1 MAVAAVKK
9 KPVVKKAGIRK
20 GKATRVFKDLDV
32 YSDADWSVA
41 QGELCKPVK
50 AGRPRTDVEHLFRVV
65 GEKLPY
71 EALAK
76 VKKHLVSTGAKTQ
89 GVYIAH
95 DSMGCPRY
103 VGRGNIFDRL
113 SARKKQQPKELE
125 YFSFYVVSEKKHER
139 EVETLLIHAAG
150 FLLEFNDRKKRVGL
164 QPGSILDYEAG
175 TVFYLRKPKK
185 P

>member
-1 MAVAAVKK
+1 MAVAAGKK
-9 KPVVKKAGIRK
+9 KPVVKKA
-20 GKATRVFKDLDV
+20 KATRTIRDPNV
-32 YSDADWSVA
+32 YSDADWSVV
-41 QGELCKPVK
+41 QGELCTPPKV
-50 AGRPRTDVEHLFRVV
+50 GRPKAEVEHLFRVV

-71 EALAK
+71 ESLTKVRNHLAA
-76 VKKHLVSTGAKTQ
+76 TGIGTQ

-103 VGRGNIFDRL
+103 VGRGNIFVRL
-113 SARKKQQPKELE
+113 AARKKKQPKELE

-164 QPGSILDYEAG
+164 QPGSILDYEAN
-175 TVFYLRKPKK
+175 TVFYLRKSK
-185 P
+185 